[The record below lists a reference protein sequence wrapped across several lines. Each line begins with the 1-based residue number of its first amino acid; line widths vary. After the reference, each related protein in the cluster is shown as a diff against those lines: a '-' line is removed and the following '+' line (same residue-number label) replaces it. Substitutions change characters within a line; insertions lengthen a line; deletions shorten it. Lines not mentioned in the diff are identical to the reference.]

1 MAKVF
6 GIDNKYQLIMIIII
20 SFFVVIVALA
30 VFLSNF
36 QFKEKVN
43 GTIATVISD
52 GDLII
57 NYIDG
62 DEIQFYDKEEHT
74 YGLSITNSSTTKIYY
89 SVFFSDANVE
99 DIPVKIIDSDGT
111 VVNQIQ
117 DHLLSTKLINL
128 YSIEG
133 GETVRYTVV
142 FEGGKKV
149 RFSGTLKAVNES
161 LSNETFSDLLL
172 LNNNVVVPKT
182 RVGSEIS
189 TQNEG
194 LISTKDNRG
203 ISYYFRGNVDN
214 NYVRLGDY
222 MFRIV
227 RINGDGTVRIVLDG
241 VLPETSPYNTNSLAS
256 GSSAS
261 TLTLLE
267 QSSLLN
273 TLNAWYENNLHD
285 YSSYLTVGDYCT
297 DTTFTNNV
305 NGIVYSSTYER
316 IFEDKNPDLYCSGT
330 IYTGKIGLL
339 SVDEVVL
346 AGAYGNMPNTSYY
359 LYNKDISGNYVT
371 SSSFFINSSNNAAM
385 VNIMSNG
392 AIGDGV
398 LVTNASYIRPV
409 VQIGISAKVKGS
421 GTLNDPYIIVS

>member
-6 GIDNKYQLIMIIII
+6 GIDNRYQLIMIIII
-20 SFFVVIVALA
+20 SFFVAIVALA
-30 VFLSNF
+30 VFLSNV
-36 QFKEKVN
+36 QFEEKVN
-43 GTIATVISD
+43 GTIATVIND
-52 GDLII
+52 GDLVI

-62 DEIQFYDKEEHT
+62 DEISFYDKEEHT
-74 YGLSITNSSTTKIYY
+74 YGLSITNSSNTKIYY
-89 SVFFSDANVE
+89 SVFFSSANTE
-99 DIPVKIIDSDGT
+99 DISVKIKDRDGN
-111 VVNQIQ
+111 VIHKVREN
-117 DHLLSTKLINL
+117 LLSTKLINL

-142 FEGGKKV
+142 LEGDKKV
-149 RFSGTLKAVNES
+149 RFTGTLKVVNES

-214 NYVRLGDY
+214 NYIRLGEL

-227 RINGDGTVRIVLDG
+227 RINGDGTVRIVLDT
-241 VLPETSPYNTNSLAS
+241 VLPNASPYNTNSLAT
-256 GSSAS
+256 GSEAS
-261 TLTLLE
+261 TLTLLG

-273 TLNAWYENNLHD
+273 ILNAWYEDNLHD
-285 YSSYLTVGDYCT
+285 YSAYLSVGDYCT
-297 DTTFTNNV
+297 DTTFTRNV
-305 NGIVYSSTYER
+305 NGIIYSSMYER
-316 IFEDKNPDLYCSGT
+316 IFEDKSPDLYCSGS
-330 IYTGKIGLL
+330 IYTGKVGLL

-346 AGAYGNMPNTSYY
+346 AGAYGNVPNTSYY
-359 LYNKDISGNYVT
+359 LYNKDILGNYVT

-409 VQIGISAKVKGS
+409 VQVGVSAKVKGN
-421 GTLNDPYIIVS
+421 GTLSDPYIIVS